1 MVCFH
6 AAPAQGQV
14 WPYPQQPV
22 KIRNYRA
29 VASHNQ
35 TAISYLYLLRKLVTF
50 SGLPHFKN
58 DSQFVVTQT
67 HHPIPALA
75 HKECGEKASRDGQ
88 VVQDGLGAG
97 GPALKDRSSPGPSW
111 QVGRSLL
118 LQPPFAQ
125 IGMWPPRLPLVHGHV
140 DRSVVL
146 LQRVSSP
153 FLASFLLHTTRM
165 KFRKGH
171 LSPTM
176 KMSKR
181 RKLSLSDH
189 IKLTF

>member
-97 GPALKDRSSPGPSW
+97 GAVSPTATPICPNRNVAATFAIGAWTRGPICCSFTK
-111 QVGRSLL
+111 GIF
-118 LQPPFAQ
+118 PF
-125 IGMWPPRLPLVHGHV
+125 L
-140 DRSVVL
+140 SF
-146 LQRVSSP
+146 VSSSHNTYEVSERSP
-153 FLASFLLHTTRM
+153 FSNHENEQEKKTLLIRSH
-165 KFRKGH
+165 
-171 LSPTM
+171 
-176 KMSKR
+176 
-181 RKLSLSDH
+181 
-189 IKLTF
+189 